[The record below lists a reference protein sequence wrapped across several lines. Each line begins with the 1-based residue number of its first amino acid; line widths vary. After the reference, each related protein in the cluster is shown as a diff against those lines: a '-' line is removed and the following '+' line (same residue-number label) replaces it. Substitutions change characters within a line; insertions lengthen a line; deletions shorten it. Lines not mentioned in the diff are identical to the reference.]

1 LKKNRNALVSW
12 ISCYNH
18 YYDLGYEAILTK
30 FDPQFASFEDYHPP
44 EWHELSLRKKIRFYV
59 KKYEVLRKV
68 AAELHALIYAM
79 EQGVEQYLIDNNIA
93 KVTQSMDQA
102 RQLSEEYVTRVLA
115 ELEVTSTTPTIT
127 KK

>member
-1 LKKNRNALVSW
+1 
-12 ISCYNH
+12 
-18 YYDLGYEAILTK
+18 
-30 FDPQFASFEDYHPP
+30 
-44 EWHELSLRKKIRFYV
+44 
-59 KKYEVLRKV
+59 
-68 AAELHALIYAM
+68 M

-115 ELEVTSTTPTIT
+115 ELEVTSTTPTVT